1 MHCIPLQQ
9 CSSVTYSVNIFW
21 FAFLGNLGPLSGG
34 SPAHTRE
41 ENYQRPVQNI
51 VFVRKK
57 IKKIKNPPPP
67 QKKKIIVLHSCGR
80 MQHIANL
87 CEMCSVLYE
96 NYLPASVLHDD
107 VVQITFHDLKLY
119 HWQHR
124 YYTGIWWKKKRWT
137 TNIYLNLKNIIKQ
150 RYYTGN
156 WRNTRPASSDQYRWA
171 KGRIEPVS
179 SP

>member
-1 MHCIPLQQ
+1 MHTFAAVCPGNRYFRTQSRTNL
-9 CSSVTYSVNIFW
+9 YSYVNTFW
-21 FAFLGNLGPLSGG
+21 FAFPGNQGSLSGG
-34 SPAHTRE
+34 SAAHTRD
-41 ENYQRPVQNI
+41 ENYQGPVQN
-51 VFVRKK
+51 
-57 IKKIKNPPPP
+57 N
-67 QKKKIIVLHSCGR
+67 IVLLYSCGK